1 MQIELLAP
9 LHHPNIVEF
18 LGIVKAKPT
27 YYILT
32 GKRIHVCVLVGDV
45 IYMAKICSPSTDN
58 MYCIL
63 EVKEKNLIV
72 DSQGKEK
79 LAGTLWKLT
88 KQGQQINNASC
99 IMLAQKFFQQ
109 TYYNQL

>member
-32 GKRIHVCVLVGDV
+32 GKRIHVCVLVGGV
-45 IYMAKICSPSTDN
+45 I
-58 MYCIL
+58 
-63 EVKEKNLIV
+63 
-72 DSQGKEK
+72 
-79 LAGTLWKLT
+79 LASISIANYTVFT
-88 KQGQQINNASC
+88 V
-99 IMLAQKFFQQ
+99 
-109 TYYNQL
+109 